1 MAVKQ
6 GMGSKVKHESIV
18 KTTSQ
23 GGRHLRRSGMNK
35 SQKRNFKAYRG
46 QGR

>member
-1 MAVKQ
+1 MAKI
-6 GMGSKVKHESIV
+6 GENKHKKVV

-23 GGRHLRRSGMNK
+23 GGRNPKTSAMNK
-35 SQKRNFKAYRG
+35 EQKRSYKAYRG

>member
-1 MAVKQ
+1 MAKTSD
-6 GMGSKVKHESIV
+6 SKHKKVV

-23 GGRHLRRSGMNK
+23 GGRNPKTSAMNK
-35 SQKRNFKAYRG
+35 VQKRTFKAYRG